1 MKNQFNQKWRCRTCG
16 TLLGIPEK
24 DHIEIRYKT
33 AAYTVKGELSTLCR
47 RCNTP
52 NFYDTRIRTTEP
64 LGVSA

>member
-1 MKNQFNQKWRCRTCG
+1 MTSEASGWSACKNAS
-16 TLLGIPEK
+16 EV
-24 DHIEIRYKT
+24 IEIRYKT
-33 AAYTVKGELSTLCR
+33 VVYTVKGELSTICR